1 MTPTPTESAALSRH
15 HTALNRAIKPMK
27 SSYYGRRRRNCPK
40 IGHIGT
46 EQKKNAGGCRKLGGD
61 MRPEHRV
68 SKKTILFPP
77 WLKPA
82 DLVQS
87 RLSARSPTTPGPH
100 APASRAA
107 VKIGSCGRVIGLSST
122 HKRPGYSCSSRLL
135 SRRRS
140 SYCGQNP
147 QAAHRRLQVKKHG
160 GCRLGATMPPPLRH
174 AAFWHGQSVGRQK
187 RCGNC
192 CGMTPLAWTEAR
204 IPPYWISLLYRDVS
218 PLNPGIV
225 MVSLRVIS
233 LNAVRPQLRN
243 EV

>member
-1 MTPTPTESAALSRH
+1 LPEAAAICAQSIGFLKNDSIPTLAEACRPCSIPPDVPDPRLLSDRM
-15 HTALNRAIKPMK
+15 LQP
-27 SSYYGRRRRNCPK
+27 
-40 IGHIGT
+40 
-46 EQKKNAGGCRKLGGD
+46 
-61 MRPEHRV
+61 
-68 SKKTILFPP
+68 
-77 WLKPA
+77 
-82 DLVQS
+82 
-87 RLSARSPTTPGPH
+87 
-100 APASRAA
+100 RAA

-122 HKRPGYSCSSRLL
+122 HKRPGYSRGSRPL

-147 QAAHRRLQVKKHG
+147 QAAHRSLQVKKHG
-160 GCRLGATMPPPLRH
+160 GCRLGATMPPPLMH

-233 LNAVRPQLRN
+233 LNAVRRQLRN
-243 EV
+243 KV